1 MKIFQSAIFR
11 AICAIIV
18 GVLLIQY
25 KGQTLQWLTIVIG
38 AIFFATGLISAI
50 VYYFTKKRL
59 EEAQKIFD
67 QDGNEI
73 PRSLPAYPIVGV
85 GSMILGA
92 ILIFLPGDFNKAVV
106 IVLALVLVL
115 GALNQLVSLGRATRF
130 AHVPF
135 LFWIFPLVTFGI
147 GVYALL
153 NSGEAIDIIMQ
164 LIGWCMIFYGLVEC
178 LDAIK
183 IYQMR
188 KSYEKANAKAQ
199 EAAEARA
206 KMQDAEDI
214 TDAEV
219 VEPEQEKDDKAD
231 EQ

>member
-1 MKIFQSAIFR
+1 MKLFQSAIFR
-11 AICAIIV
+11 SLCAIIV

-25 KGQTLQWLTIVIG
+25 GGDMLHWLTIVIG
-38 AIFFATGLISAI
+38 AIFFATGLVSFI
-50 VYYFTKKRL
+50 VYHYTKKRF
-59 EEAQKIFD
+59 EETQAIFD

-73 PRSLPAYPIVGV
+73 SRSVLSFPIVGI

-92 ILIFLPGDFNKAVV
+92 ILFFMPNDFNKGIV
-106 IVLALVLVL
+106 IVLGLVLVL
-115 GALNQLVSLGRATRF
+115 GGLNQIVSLAKATKF

-135 LFWIFPLVTFGI
+135 LFWIFPLVIFGI
-147 GVYALL
+147 GVYSVFNAG
-153 NSGEAIDIIMQ
+153 STIDIVMK

-178 LDAIK
+178 IDSLK

-188 KSYEKANAKAQ
+188 KAYERSNAKAR

-206 KMQDAEDI
+206 KMQNPEDI

-219 VEPEQEKDDKAD
+219 VDNEPTDEPQKDA
-231 EQ
+231 